1 MSLKKIL
8 TATLENEEKL
18 SKVLYSSE
26 STHQKISL
34 LANIF
39 DTTKNQIVE
48 NIIRNFF
55 SENNEEIK
63 DRITLKKQQLD
74 DIF

>member
-39 DTTKNQIVE
+39 DTPKNQIVE
-48 NIIRNFF
+48 NILRNFF

-63 DRITLKKQQLD
+63 DRIILKKQQLD
-74 DIF
+74 NIF